1 MKIRIDLQ
9 VLHRRSALTHPV
21 AWLKVRR
28 VLKRVLLELLAVNAL
43 YHLWLILTIV
53 TKIVLHILILVLFL

>member
-9 VLHRRSALTHPV
+9 VLHRRSALTNPV